1 MIVNGARPALLD
13 ALGVAVY
20 TTDAEGRLDAYN
32 EAAVALWG
40 WRPPLGDARWCGSWR
55 LRLPDGTPLPHDEC
69 PMAVA
74 LKEGRPVRGV
84 EAIAERPDGT
94 HVPFIPYPTPL
105 RDEAGTLTG
114 AVNVLVDISS
124 RHAAETELAGS
135 VARLRAVFDTTPEC
149 IKLVAADG
157 TLLQINP
164 AGLGMIEADS
174 PTQAEGRSV
183 FDLIAPE
190 HRPHWRAQHER
201 ICQGEALHWEFDIIG
216 LRGTRRRMETH
227 ATPLRLPGG
236 QSAHLAITRDVTA
249 RKQAEERQVLLMREV
264 DHRAKNALAV
274 ALSLVRLTRAEDPRR
289 FAEAVEGRIAALA
302 HAHSLLAEE
311 GWQGAEL
318 RAVIQAELSP
328 FLTAGRADLCGEP
341 SWLSPEAVQ
350 PISMVLHELATN
362 AAKYGA
368 LSTLGGKVAVSWSVA
383 AASGVLELQWVES
396 GGPPVHSP
404 PQRRGFGSKLIEATM
419 RSQLGGKAR
428 MRWEP
433 DGLRCELTLAT
444 TCLRPRATAAVPEP
458 EVAGDGRAPP
468 LGRLAGRRVLLVE
481 DELLVAMEMEEA
493 LRDLGCEVL
502 GPAATVEEALRL
514 ALAEAGRIDAAVLDV
529 NLAGR
534 PSFPVADLLAGRG
547 VPVVFATGYGD
558 LPDGRLAGAIN
569 LLLRKPLGR
578 GDLEGALSRM
588 LATVQAGAAR
598 QAG

>member
-1 MIVNGARPALLD
+1 MMADRTRPALLD

-32 EAAVALWG
+32 EAAVSLWG

-105 RDEAGTLTG
+105 RDETGALTG
-114 AVNVLVDISS
+114 AVNVLVDISG

-135 VARLRAVFDTTPEC
+135 AARLRAVFDTTPEC

-157 TLLQINP
+157 TLLQINT
-164 AGLGMIEADS
+164 AGLGMIEADAAA
-174 PTQAEGRSV
+174 QAEGRSV

-190 HRPHWRAQHER
+190 HRAEWRARHDR
-201 ICQGEALHWEFDIIG
+201 VCRGEALHWEFDIIG

-236 QSAHLAITRDVTA
+236 QNAHLAITRDITA

-264 DHRAKNALAV
+264 DHRAKNVLAV

-318 RAVIQAELSP
+318 RAVIQAELAP
-328 FLTAGRADLCGEP
+328 FLAAGRADLRGEQA
-341 SWLSPEAVQ
+341 WLSAESVQ
-350 PISMVLHELATN
+350 PFSMVLHELATN

-368 LSTLGGKVAVSWSVA
+368 LSAPGGKVMVSWNLA
-383 AASGVLELQWVES
+383 PASGMLDLHWVES
-396 GGPPVHSP
+396 GGPPILSP
-404 PQRRGFGSKLIEATM
+404 PQRRGFGSKLIEATT
-419 RSQLGGKAR
+419 RSQLGGEVR
-428 MRWEP
+428 LHWEAS
-433 DGLRCELTLAT
+433 GLHCDLTLAA
-444 TCLRPRATAAVPEP
+444 TCLQPRSAAGTPKPEA
-458 EVAGDGRAPP
+458 AGQAIAPAV
-468 LGRLAGRRVLLVE
+468 GRLTGRRVLLVE
-481 DELLVAMEMEEA
+481 DELLVAMETEEA

-502 GPAATVEEALRL
+502 GPAATIEEALRL
-514 ALAEAGRIDAAVLDV
+514 AQSEAGRIDAAVLDV

-558 LPDGRLAGAIN
+558 LPDGRSTGATN

-578 GDLEGALSRM
+578 GELEGALSRM
-588 LATVQAGAAR
+588 LTTVPAGAAR